1 MTTLFIAPH
10 KKIGYLFA
18 VLTIIALLLTIY
30 GLLQGS
36 YQANIIV
43 YSQRTKTE
51 INITETVSAKILEQ
65 TLSGNQTF
73 APKTIATMDD
83 FATGEVTI
91 INNSSQ
97 NLKLVAPTRL
107 LSADNK
113 LFRLTQQTIVPA
125 NQKVVAKVKAD
136 KVGADYD
143 IPATTF
149 TIPGLSAILQKNV
162 YAQSSEPMTGGFKKI
177 GLVTQKDIDDAI
189 TQLRNDL

>member
-51 INITETVSAKILEQ
+51 INITETVAAKILEQ

-113 LFRLTQQTIVPA
+113 LSEIVIGCP
-125 NQKVVAKVKAD
+125 KGD
-136 KVGADYD
+136 FCPIGAFQN
-143 IPATTF
+143 A
-149 TIPGLSAILQKNV
+149 
-162 YAQSSEPMTGGFKKI
+162 
-177 GLVTQKDIDDAI
+177 VTQNLTITGAVLSGENKIVTLTTAETLTADDTYRVIINNVEDTSGNIIETGTTEIFVA
-189 TQLRNDL
+189 T